1 MKQPA
6 ILLFALPFLL
16 LASCTTGGPGIPRLD
31 HTISYSGT
39 GAGSMIEG
47 TRTVT
52 GRLLLP
58 PPEEDDEPY
67 PIIVTSSGE
76 KIEARWQEW
85 VQAVSVNSA
94 TGGTGVL
101 SLQRRKVMRARA
113 FSRIDPL
120 QDYQFELLTR
130 VSTDPGYVSDDILR
144 VSKRGQT
151 LIDSSICYLH
161 KVPMQRQ
168 MEEICSADGY
178 PESFFPQQKR
188 EFPNDGNFYSGCSQR
203 SDPTWKCPRCSED
216 YDTWTKK
223 HGLK

>member
-1 MKQPA
+1 MPQ
-6 ILLFALPFLL
+6 
-16 LASCTTGGPGIPRLD
+16 LD
-31 HTISYSGT
+31 HPISYSET
-39 GAGSMIEG
+39 GAASMIEG

-58 PPEEDDEPY
+58 PPKQHHEPY

-85 VQAVSVNSA
+85 DQAVSVNSA
-94 TGGTGVL
+94 TRGTGVL

-113 FSRIDPL
+113 FSRIDPS

-144 VSKRGQT
+144 VSKEGQT
-151 LIDSSICYLH
+151 LIDSSICHLH
-161 KVPMQRQ
+161 KVAMQRK

-188 EFPNDGNFYSGCSQR
+188 QFPNDGNFYSACSQR
-203 SDPTWKCPRCSED
+203 SDLTWKCPVCSRG
-216 YDTWTKK
+216 YNAWTKRNGSHK
-223 HGLK
+223 DW